1 MTLTY
6 DISGLPIAADAVLS
20 SISGKTLLFYG
31 DMGVGKTTLIKEI
44 ARKLGFSG
52 NVTSPTFSLVN
63 EYPLPDG
70 MIYHFDFYR
79 IEDEK
84 EALDFGVEEYFY
96 SKNWNFVEWPDK
108 IFNLLPD
115 LKNEIYITNNTDGTR
130 TLTIKAGE

>member
-108 IFNLLPD
+108 IFNLLSD

>member
-6 DISGLPIAADAVLS
+6 NISGLPNAADTVLS
-20 SISGKTLLFYG
+20 AISGKTLLFYG

-79 IEDEK
+79 IADEK

-115 LKNEIYITNNTDGTR
+115 SKNEIYITNNTDGTR
-130 TLTIKAGE
+130 TLTIIAGE